1 MATIDFLFFFDE
13 FLSTKV
19 SFQVNLF
26 HLDGDKAPLG
36 MPAWLFI
43 QEFAKIQKHLTI
55 AIET

>member
-1 MATIDFLFFFDE
+1 MATIDFFFFDE